1 MSLAKKS
8 LYITILLFILSI
20 IYTVVVNIFAQ
31 TFFKESANGSI
42 IYKNETPIGSKHIG
56 QQFTKDNLFHGRPSA
71 YNYNTYETDE
81 EANTLPA
88 SGGSNLAVSNPA
100 YSENLKTNIDK
111 LLKENPNLKI
121 EDIPTEM
128 ITASG
133 SGLDPHI
140 SIEGAMI
147 QVERVAKANNI
158 SKEKISEI
166 IKENIEGNI
175 VNVLQLNLAILE
187 YKKAE
192 IK

>member
-1 MSLAKKS
+1 MSLVKKS
-8 LYITILLFILSI
+8 FYITILLFILSI
-20 IYTVVVNIFAQ
+20 IYIVLVNIFAQ

-42 IYKNETPIGSKHIG
+42 IYKNEIPIGSEHIG
-56 QQFTKDNLFHGRPSA
+56 QLFTKDNFFHGRPSA

-88 SGGSNLAVSNPA
+88 SGGSNLAVSNPV
-100 YSENLKTNIDK
+100 YSENLKANTDK

-128 ITASG
+128 VTASG

-140 SIEGAMI
+140 SVEGAMI

-166 IKENIEGNI
+166 IKENSEGNI

-187 YKKAE
+187 YKKGE
-192 IK
+192 TK

>member
-1 MSLAKKS
+1 MSLVKKS

-20 IYTVVVNIFAQ
+20 IYTVLVNIFAQ

-42 IYKNETPIGSKHIG
+42 IYKNEIPIGSEHIG
-56 QQFTKDNLFHGRPSA
+56 QLFTKDNFFHGRPSA

-88 SGGSNLAVSNPA
+88 SGGSNLAVSNPV
-100 YSENLKTNIDK
+100 YSENIKANIDK

-128 ITASG
+128 VTTSG
-133 SGLDPHI
+133 SGLDPNI
-140 SIEGAMI
+140 SVEGAMI
-147 QVERVAKANNI
+147 QIERVAKANNI

-166 IKENIEGNI
+166 IKENSEGNI

-187 YKKAE
+187 YKKVE